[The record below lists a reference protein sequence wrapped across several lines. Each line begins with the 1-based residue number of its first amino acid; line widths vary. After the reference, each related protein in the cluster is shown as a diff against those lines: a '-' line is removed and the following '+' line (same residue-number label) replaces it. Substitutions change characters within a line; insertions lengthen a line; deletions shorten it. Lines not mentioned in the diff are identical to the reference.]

1 MIDITMSDDYRAFL
15 EEQNYNFTDFQTATL
30 VWNDPMKSRQQK
42 LEELDLLRDTTK
54 DIVLKKQ
61 LIERIEYENK
71 LFDTFKDNSKG
82 RYVYVVQDTER
93 YNIGYF
99 GNYEMAVHYISKCI
113 SEDKK
118 MLEYDICKQL
128 IVQSH
133 EDENVLVRCL
143 GRPGSGFNYE
153 RYGQYTGQPVGTY
166 TYDSKCNVKRW
177 WSDELSKGEVDI
189 VNPFR
194 PERFEDAFFEIP
206 FCYKSAGTP
215 VKNIVNGTYGIL
227 SSGEDDWNDYLQEI
241 KDRKWEVDYSDI
253 QVVVLYP
260 IKSEYWDLMHC
271 NPLHLQMELP
281 PHMENKEE
289 DAAYRRAMEAL
300 SDYCFYKGEH
310 NTEETAK
317 RYMKEYAK
325 T

>member
-30 VWNDPMKSRQQK
+30 VWNDPMKSRRQK
-42 LEELDLLRDTTK
+42 LEALALLRDTTK

-61 LIERIEYENK
+61 IIERIEYENK
-71 LFDTFKDNSKG
+71 LSK
-82 RYVYVVQDTER
+82 E
-93 YNIGYF
+93 
-99 GNYEMAVHYISKCI
+99 EA
-113 SEDKK
+113 
-118 MLEYDICKQL
+118 
-128 IVQSH
+128 
-133 EDENVLVRCL
+133 
-143 GRPGSGFNYE
+143 
-153 RYGQYTGQPVGTY
+153 
-166 TYDSKCNVKRW
+166 
-177 WSDELSKGEVDI
+177 DI

-194 PERFEDAFFEIP
+194 PERFEGAFFEIP

-215 VKNIVNGTYGIL
+215 VKDIVDGTYGIL
-227 SSGEDDWNDYLQEI
+227 SFGEDDWNDYLQEI

-253 QVVVLYP
+253 QAVVLYP
-260 IKSEYWDLMHC
+260 IKSEYWDHMHC

-300 SDYCFYKGEH
+300 SDYCFYKGER

-317 RYMKEYAK
+317 RCMKEYAK

>member
-1 MIDITMSDDYRAFL
+1 MIDITMSDDYRKFL

-30 VWNDPMKSRQQK
+30 VWNDPMKSRRQK
-42 LEELDLLRDTTK
+42 LESLALLRDTTK

-71 LFDTFKDNSKG
+71 
-82 RYVYVVQDTER
+82 
-93 YNIGYF
+93 
-99 GNYEMAVHYISKCI
+99 
-113 SEDKK
+113 
-118 MLEYDICKQL
+118 
-128 IVQSH
+128 
-133 EDENVLVRCL
+133 
-143 GRPGSGFNYE
+143 
-153 RYGQYTGQPVGTY
+153 
-166 TYDSKCNVKRW
+166 
-177 WSDELSKGEVDI
+177 LSKGEVDI

-215 VKNIVNGTYGIL
+215 VKDIVDGTYGIL

-253 QVVVLYP
+253 QAVVLYP
-260 IKSEYWDLMHC
+260 TKSEYWDHMHC
-271 NPLHLQMELP
+271 NPLHLQIELP
-281 PHMENKEE
+281 PHKENKEE
-289 DAAYRRAMEAL
+289 DSAYRRAMEAL

-317 RYMKEYAK
+317 RCMKEYAK

>member
-30 VWNDPMKSRQQK
+30 VWNDPMKSRRQK
-42 LEELDLLRDTTK
+42 LEALALLRDTTK
-54 DIVLKKQ
+54 DIVLKNQ

-71 LFDTFKDNSKG
+71 
-82 RYVYVVQDTER
+82 
-93 YNIGYF
+93 
-99 GNYEMAVHYISKCI
+99 
-113 SEDKK
+113 
-118 MLEYDICKQL
+118 
-128 IVQSH
+128 
-133 EDENVLVRCL
+133 
-143 GRPGSGFNYE
+143 
-153 RYGQYTGQPVGTY
+153 
-166 TYDSKCNVKRW
+166 
-177 WSDELSKGEVDI
+177 LSKGEVDI

-194 PERFEDAFFEIP
+194 PERFENAFFEIP

-253 QVVVLYP
+253 QAVVLYP
-260 IKSEYWDLMHC
+260 IKSEYWDHMHC

-281 PHMENKEE
+281 PLMENKEE

-317 RYMKEYAK
+317 RCMKEYAK

>member
-30 VWNDPMKSRQQK
+30 VWNDPMKSRRQK
-42 LEELDLLRDTTK
+42 LEALALLRDTTK
-54 DIVLKKQ
+54 DIVLKNQ

-71 LFDTFKDNSKG
+71 
-82 RYVYVVQDTER
+82 
-93 YNIGYF
+93 
-99 GNYEMAVHYISKCI
+99 
-113 SEDKK
+113 
-118 MLEYDICKQL
+118 
-128 IVQSH
+128 
-133 EDENVLVRCL
+133 
-143 GRPGSGFNYE
+143 
-153 RYGQYTGQPVGTY
+153 
-166 TYDSKCNVKRW
+166 
-177 WSDELSKGEVDI
+177 LSKGEVDI

-194 PERFEDAFFEIP
+194 PERFENVFFEIP

-253 QVVVLYP
+253 QAVVLYP
-260 IKSEYWDLMHC
+260 IKSEYWDHMHC

-317 RYMKEYAK
+317 RCMKEYAK

>member
-30 VWNDPMKSRQQK
+30 VWNAPMKSRQQK
-42 LEELDLLRDTTK
+42 LEALDLLRDTTK

-71 LFDTFKDNSKG
+71 L
-82 RYVYVVQDTER
+82 
-93 YNIGYF
+93 
-99 GNYEMAVHYISKCI
+99 
-113 SEDKK
+113 
-118 MLEYDICKQL
+118 
-128 IVQSH
+128 
-133 EDENVLVRCL
+133 
-143 GRPGSGFNYE
+143 
-153 RYGQYTGQPVGTY
+153 
-166 TYDSKCNVKRW
+166 
-177 WSDELSKGEVDI
+177 SKGEVDI

-194 PERFEDAFFEIP
+194 SERFEDAFFEIP

-215 VKNIVNGTYGIL
+215 VKNIVDGTYGIL

-253 QVVVLYP
+253 QAVVLYP
-260 IKSEYWDLMHC
+260 IKSEYWDHMHC

-317 RYMKEYAK
+317 RCMKEYAK